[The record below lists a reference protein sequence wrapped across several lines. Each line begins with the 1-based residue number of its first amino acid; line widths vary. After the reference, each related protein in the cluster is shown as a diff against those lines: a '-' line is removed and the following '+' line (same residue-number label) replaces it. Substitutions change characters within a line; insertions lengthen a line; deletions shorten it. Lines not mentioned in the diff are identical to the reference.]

1 MKIIRFTKPGPP
13 EVLELL
19 DIPIPPLGDEDVLVR
34 AHSIGVGMP
43 DLHIRSGSYGW
54 MPPLPAI
61 PGTEMSGTIEAIGR
75 AVTALQPGQHVV
87 VSARE
92 RPHRGGC
99 YAEYNATAASSV
111 FALPEGV
118 EMEAAAA
125 LANYQVAYHLLRDC
139 AQPVAGQSV
148 LVYAAAGGVGSAII
162 DLARA
167 QGLDVIAVCS
177 GAKKIDFVKELGAR
191 VAIDRAAAD
200 VAAGI
205 RDATGGKGVDLILD
219 PIAGPD
225 FAKNFALLKPFG
237 MVVTYGRLGGST
249 EGDLM
254 AGLRAAGNSAALRVF
269 SIHIFDHWP
278 QKRRDGMVWLIDALA
293 KGTIRPRIHGAL
305 PLAEARRAHEML
317 ASGEILGKLLL
328 KP

>member
-1 MKIIRFTKPGPP
+1 VKIIRFTQPGPP

-19 DIPIPPLGDEDVLVR
+19 EVPIPPLGDDDVLVR

-61 PGTEMSGTIEAIGR
+61 PGTEMSGTIEAVGR
-75 AVTALQPGQHVV
+75 GVTAFHPGQHVV

-139 AQPVAGQSV
+139 AQPAAGQSV

-177 GAKKIDFVKELGAR
+177 GSRKLAFVKELGAR
-191 VAIDRAAAD
+191 IAIDRGQGDIAEAVRA
-200 VAAGI
+200 
-205 RDATGGKGVDLILD
+205 ATGGKGVDLILD
-219 PIAGPD
+219 PIGGPD
-225 FAKNFALLKPFG
+225 FAKNLELLAPFG
-237 MVVTYGRLGGST
+237 MIVNYGRLGGKAD
-249 EGDLM
+249 GDLM
-254 AGLRAAGNSAALRVF
+254 ARLREAGNCAAVRVF

-293 KGTIRPRIHGAL
+293 KGTIRPRIHGSL
-305 PLAEARRAHEML
+305 PLADARRAHEML